1 MLNQEVRVRIA
12 PSPTGAIHVGLV
24 RSALY
29 NWLFARH
36 HKGKFILRIEDTDV
50 TRSTQESVQAII
62 EGFQWVGI
70 DWDEGPYFQSQ
81 RFHIYR
87 AYAEKLLKE
96 NKAYYCYCN
105 PDDLEAERQAA
116 WQKKVAWKYDR
127 RCLALSKE
135 TIAQY
140 EAEKRPKAIRF
151 LIPDQTVI
159 FEDLIHGQIIKE
171 PQDIEDFIIM
181 RADGTPTYNFS
192 VVIDDAEMKMTHI
205 IRAVEHLANTP
216 KQILLYQALDFPIP
230 KFAHLPLILGTDKK
244 KLSKRHGALSLMEY
258 KKAGYLADAIINF
271 LALLGWSPGGDL
283 EIMDRSK
290 LIELFSLERVNKA
303 NAIFDIKKL
312 EWMNSIYIKNMENE
326 KLSQELKPFLEEIN
340 VNPPLDA
347 RFMKILDLTK
357 VRVRTL
363 IELRDMV
370 ASFYVEKLTY
380 DQDALNKY
388 INSQTIEY
396 LKLFAERLEKITDFS
411 ASNLESELRQLA
423 ESLNLKAAVLVHPTR
438 VALTGKS
445 VGPPLFDTIELLGKK
460 TVLDRLHSIINKQS
474 ENQ

>member
-1 MLNQEVRVRIA
+1 MSEQIRVRIA

-29 NWLFARH
+29 NLLFARH
-36 HKGKFILRIEDTDV
+36 NKGKFILRIEDTDA

-62 EGFQWVGI
+62 EGFKWVNI

-81 RFHIYR
+81 RFDIYR
-87 AYAEKLLKE
+87 NYAEKLLQNK
-96 NKAYYCYCN
+96 KAYYCYCN
-105 PDDLEAERQAA
+105 PDQLEAERQKA
-116 WQKKVAWKYDR
+116 WQRKIAWKYDR
-127 RCLALSKE
+127 RCYNLDSQ
-135 TIAQY
+135 TIANY

-151 LIPDQTVI
+151 LIPDQTVQFTDI
-159 FEDLIHGQIIKE
+159 IHGQIKKE

-192 VVIDDAEMKMTHI
+192 VVIDDAEMKLTHI

-216 KQILLYQALDFPIP
+216 KQILLYQAFGYPIP
-230 KFAHLPLILGTDKK
+230 QFAHLPLILGTDKK
-244 KLSKRHGALSLMEY
+244 KLSKRHGALSLLEY
-258 KKAGYLADAIINF
+258 KKEGYLAEAITNF

-283 EIMDRSK
+283 EIMDRDK

-312 EWMNSIYIKNMENE
+312 EWMNSVYIKNMDSE
-326 KLSQELKPFLEEIN
+326 KLSQELIPFLQDIN
-340 VNPPLDA
+340 IIPDDHN

-370 ASFYVEKLTY
+370 NAFYSKEVPY
-380 DQDALNKY
+380 DQDALNKF
-388 INSQTIEY
+388 ITPQTRQY
-396 LKLFAERLEKITDFS
+396 LQELSSRFDKLADFT
-411 ASNLESELRQLA
+411 ALNLENELRQLA
-423 ESLNLKAAVLVHPTR
+423 EEKGIKAAVLVHPCR

-445 VGPPLFDTIELLGKK
+445 VGAPLFETIELLGKK
-460 TVLDRLHSIINKQS
+460 IVNERFAQIISPK
-474 ENQ
+474 

>member
-1 MLNQEVRVRIA
+1 MTHQEIRVRIA

-29 NWLFARH
+29 NWLFARS
-36 HKGKFILRIEDTDV
+36 HKGKFILRIEDTDA

-62 EGFQWVGI
+62 EGFKWVDI

-81 RFHIYR
+81 RFDIYR
-87 AYAEKLLKE
+87 NYAKKLLQDK
-96 NKAYYCYCN
+96 KAYYCYCN
-105 PDDLEAERQAA
+105 PDELEEERQKA
-116 WQKKVAWKYDR
+116 WQKKIAWKYDR
-127 RCLALSKE
+127 RCYHLDKD
-135 TIAQY
+135 IKDKFD
-140 EAEKRPKAIRF
+140 AENRPKAIRF

-159 FEDLIHGQIIKE
+159 FEDIIHGSIKKE

-192 VVIDDAEMKMTHI
+192 VVIDDAEMKLTHI

-216 KQILLYQALDFPIP
+216 KQILLYQAFGYPIP
-230 KFAHLPLILGTDKK
+230 EFAHLPLILGTDKK
-244 KLSKRHGALSLMEY
+244 KLSKRHGALSLLEY

-283 EIMDRSK
+283 EIMDRTK

-303 NAIFDIKKL
+303 NAIFDIQKL
-312 EWMNSIYIKNMENE
+312 EWMNSVYIKNMDSE
-326 KLSQELKPFLEEIN
+326 KLSQELLPFLQEIN
-340 VNPPLDA
+340 IAPDDHA

-370 ASFYVEKLTY
+370 SAFYTKDVQY
-380 DQDALNKY
+380 DSDALHKY
-388 INSQTIEY
+388 INPQTKEH
-396 LKLFAERLEKITDFS
+396 LQELNERFDKLTDFT
-411 ASNLESELRQLA
+411 AQNLENELRQLA
-423 ESLNLKAAVLVHPTR
+423 EQKGIKAAVLVHPCR

-445 VGPPLFDTIELLGKK
+445 VGAPLFETIELLGKAK
-460 TVLDRLHSIINKQS
+460 VKERFDKIISQA
-474 ENQ
+474 